1 MVPKDNPELAGVV
14 FSEHGEHGYFSAT
27 VAKHVIETYF
37 AQRDGLP
44 LPPVPPPPAAPQPVR
59 TVATNGLTGAAR

>member
-37 AQRDGLP
+37 AQKDGLP
-44 LPPVPPPPAAPQPVR
+44 LPVLTPPVPVSPPVR
-59 TVATNGLTGAAR
+59 AVAAVGPAGGTH